1 MKDEKDLIVSM
12 EKRGWIGFLEIFF
25 FLKLQ
30 VREDCHLVGGR
41 NWGGI

>member
-1 MKDEKDLIVSM
+1 MDRFPRD
-12 EKRGWIGFLEIFF
+12 FF